1 MHCALI
7 SSWSHGLVIGVLVVG
22 GLFGPVWAQTAAAPA
37 AAGATEPATTTGPL
51 RLRASPAR
59 VLPSQAP
66 LQDLVPALPREPDEF
81 ERFASGLAGHTPA
94 GKPAEI
100 RRFGSDLIDAVAM
113 SDDAENSSLVPADYL
128 VKPGDQVTVALWGSV
143 DAELTLVVDRSGR
156 ITLPRVGTVAVA
168 GVRYGDLPDLLR
180 RRVGQVFKNFELSV
194 SMGQLR
200 GLRVFV
206 TGFARRP
213 GAYAMTSLST
223 LSLALFKAGGPSA
236 AGTFRRINLRRQGKL
251 LVSYDLYE
259 LLAKGDR
266 SGDLV
271 LEADDVVHVG
281 PAGVQVALIGSVNL
295 PAVFELKSGET
306 VSDLL
311 QLAGGFSP
319 VADRSRLTVER
330 LDERD
335 KLRIIEWPLPVSES
349 RTLAQGDV
357 LRAFSAVASPT
368 SQLRHNKRVRVEGEV
383 AQAGTYILPPNSTVD
398 DAVRA
403 AGGLTTAAYLFGT
416 ELQRESV
423 RIAQQENYDRALRD
437 METEFARSAANQR
450 VAGADDLASQT
461 ARTAS
466 TTRLIDRLRAL
477 RPSGRVVLE
486 LTPNSTQLPELVL
499 EDGDRVYIPPLQS
512 TVGVFG
518 SVFSVGSYLYGEQRT
533 LGDYLRLAGGP
544 TRGADGGSTFVIRAN
559 GSVIS
564 ARQGSSWFG
573 GSSLAGLQARPGDT
587 IFVPEET
594 DKSSFIQNVKDWTQ
608 ILYQFGLGV
617 AAFKTLSN

>member
-1 MHCALI
+1 M
-7 SSWSHGLVIGVLVVG
+7 
-22 GLFGPVWAQTAAAPA
+22 
-37 AAGATEPATTTGPL
+37 
-51 RLRASPAR
+51 
-59 VLPSQAP
+59 
-66 LQDLVPALPREPDEF
+66 
-81 ERFASGLAGHTPA
+81 
-94 GKPAEI
+94 
-100 RRFGSDLIDAVAM
+100 
-113 SDDAENSSLVPADYL
+113 
-128 VKPGDQVTVALWGSV
+128 
-143 DAELTLVVDRSGR
+143 
-156 ITLPRVGTVAVA
+156 
-168 GVRYGDLPDLLR
+168 
-180 RRVGQVFKNFELSV
+180 
-194 SMGQLR
+194 
-200 GLRVFV
+200 
-206 TGFARRP
+206 
-213 GAYAMTSLST
+213 
-223 LSLALFKAGGPSA
+223 
-236 AGTFRRINLRRQGKL
+236 
-251 LVSYDLYE
+251 
-259 LLAKGDR
+259 
-266 SGDLV
+266 
-271 LEADDVVHVG
+271 
-281 PAGVQVALIGSVNL
+281 QVALIGSVNL

-533 LGDYLRLAGGP
+533 LCL
-544 TRGADGGSTFVIRAN
+544 
-559 GSVIS
+559 
-564 ARQGSSWFG
+564 
-573 GSSLAGLQARPGDT
+573 
-587 IFVPEET
+587 
-594 DKSSFIQNVKDWTQ
+594 
-608 ILYQFGLGV
+608 LY
-617 AAFKTLSN
+617 TSPSPRD